1 MSSSDET
8 PAVAERAGRP
18 TAERSA
24 RQRIASAGLAVI
36 KIGSSLLTDPEAGTA
51 HGNIR
56 HWCGEIVAELDR
68 GRRVLLVSSGAVAEG
83 VARLG
88 WRRPPSD
95 LPNLQAA
102 AAVGQMGLVGAYESA
117 FAEHGRHTALVLL
130 THEDLADR
138 RRYLNA
144 RTTLNRLLDL
154 GVVPVVNE
162 NDTVATDEIRF
173 GDNDTLA
180 ALVAS
185 LLAADALIVLT
196 DVDGVHGADP
206 RTHPQAARIAYARAD
221 DPSLDAGAGSGG
233 EFGRGGMVTKIEAA
247 RIAARSG
254 AHTLIIDGRRQG
266 ALGAAFG
273 GRSVG
278 TVLAAGVEPLVARKR
293 WIAGQQRPKG
303 ELVLDAGA
311 AKALRERGVSLL
323 PVGVSAV
330 RGDFSRG
337 ALVRCVN
344 AAGELIAQGLVN
356 YSSAEVVSIC
366 GAASADIRSRLGYVL
381 EPELMHRDNLVLI

>member
-1 MSSSDET
+1 MAVS
-8 PAVAERAGRP
+8 PAQPTDAEDA
-18 TAERSA
+18 A
-24 RQRIASAGLAVI
+24 RRRIAAADLAVI

-51 HGNIR
+51 HANIR
-56 HWCGEIVAELDR
+56 HWCGEIVAELNR
-68 GRRVLLVSSGAVAEG
+68 GRRMLLVSSGAVAEG

-117 FAEHGRHTALVLL
+117 FADHGRHTALVLL

-144 RTTLNRLLDL
+144 RTTLNRLLSL

-196 DVDGVHGADP
+196 DVDGVHCADP
-206 RTHPQAARIAYARAD
+206 RSDPQAERIAYAEAGD
-221 DPSLDAGAGSGG
+221 ASLDAGAGAGG
-233 EFGRGGMVTKIEAA
+233 ELGRGGMVTKIEAA
-247 RIAARSG
+247 RMAARSG
-254 AHTLIIDGRRQG
+254 AHTVIADGRRPG
-266 ALGAAFG
+266 VLGDVFA
-273 GRSVG
+273 GRPAG
-278 TVLAAGVEPLVARKR
+278 TLLAAGVAPLVARKR
-293 WIAGQQRPKG
+293 WIAGQRRPRG

-311 AKALRERGVSLL
+311 VEALRKRGVSLL
-323 PVGVSAV
+323 PVGVATV
-330 RGDFSRG
+330 RGEFSRG

-344 AAGELIAQGLVN
+344 AAGERIAQGLVN
-356 YSSAEVVSIC
+356 YSSAEAAKIC
-366 GAASADIRSRLGYVL
+366 GASSGDIQSRLGYVL
-381 EPELMHRDNLVLI
+381 EPELMHRDNLVLA

>member
-1 MSSSDET
+1 MADSDENQ
-8 PAVAERAGRP
+8 ALAELAARGKVAA
-18 TAERSA
+18 AN
-24 RQRIASAGLAVI
+24 LAVI
-36 KIGSSLLTDPEAGTA
+36 KIGSSLLTDPDTGTA

-56 HWCGEIVAELDR
+56 HWCGEIVAELNR
-68 GRRVLLVSSGAVAEG
+68 GRRVLLVSSGAVADG

-185 LLAADALIVLT
+185 LLAAEALIVLT

-206 RTHPQAARIAYARAD
+206 RRHPQATRIAYAEAG
-221 DPSLDAGAGSGG
+221 DPNLDAGAGAGG
-233 EFGRGGMVTKIEAA
+233 ELGRGGMVTKIEAA

-254 AHTLIIDGRRQG
+254 AHTLIADGRRPG
-266 ALGAAFG
+266 VLGDVFG
-273 GRSVG
+273 GSSVG
-278 TVLAAGVEPLVARKR
+278 TLLAAGVEPLVARKR
-293 WIAGQQRPKG
+293 WIAGQRQPKG

-311 AKALRERGVSLL
+311 AEALRERGVSLL
-323 PVGVSAV
+323 PVGVTAV
-330 RGDFSRG
+330 RGEFNRG

-344 AAGELIAQGLVN
+344 AAGGLIAQGLVN
-356 YSSAEVVSIC
+356 YSSAEALKIC
-366 GAASADIRSRLGYVL
+366 GTASSSIQSRLGYVL
-381 EPELMHRDNLVLI
+381 EAELMHRDNLVLI

>member
-1 MSSSDET
+1 MPDSDEKQ
-8 PAVAERAGRP
+8 PAVDRV
-18 TAERSA
+18 A
-24 RQRIASAGLAVI
+24 RQKIAAAGLVVV

-56 HWCGEIVAELDR
+56 HWCGEIVAELNR
-68 GRRVLLVSSGAVAEG
+68 GRRILLVSSGAVAEG
-83 VARLG
+83 AARLG

-144 RTTLNRLLDL
+144 RTTLSRLLGL
-154 GVVPVVNE
+154 GVVPVINE

-185 LLAADALIVLT
+185 LLAADALILLT
-196 DVDGVHGADP
+196 DVDGVRSADP
-206 RTHPQAARIAYARAD
+206 RIQPDARRIAYAEAT
-221 DPSLDAGAGSGG
+221 DPGLDAGAGSGG
-233 EFGRGGMVTKIEAA
+233 ELGRGGMVTKIAAA
-247 RIAARSG
+247 RTAARSG
-254 AHTLIIDGRRQG
+254 AHTVIADGRRRG
-266 ALGAAFG
+266 VLGDVFA

-278 TVLAAGVEPLVARKR
+278 TLLAAGVEPLVARKR
-293 WIAGQQRPKG
+293 WIAGQQRPQG

-311 AKALRERGVSLL
+311 AEALRGRGVSLL
-323 PVGVSAV
+323 PVGVTAV
-330 RGDFSRG
+330 RGEFNRG
-337 ALVRCVN
+337 AVVRCVT
-344 AAGELIAQGLVN
+344 AAGEFIAQGLVN
-356 YSSAEVVSIC
+356 YSSAEALKIR
-366 GAASADIRSRLGYVL
+366 GAASSEIRSRLGYVL
-381 EPELMHRDNLVLI
+381 EPELVHRDNLVVV

>member
-1 MSSSDET
+1 MAIARDKPSGAED
-8 PAVAERAGRP
+8 AARRQVAA
-18 TAERSA
+18 AN
-24 RQRIASAGLAVI
+24 LAVI

-51 HGNIR
+51 HANIR
-56 HWCGEIVAELDR
+56 HWCGEIVAELNR
-68 GRRVLLVSSGAVAEG
+68 GRRILLVSSGAVAEG
-83 VARLG
+83 VARLD

-117 FAEHGRHTALVLL
+117 FAEHDRHTALVLL

-144 RTTLNRLLDL
+144 RTTLNRLLEL
-154 GVVPVVNE
+154 GAVPVVNE

-196 DVDGVHGADP
+196 DVDGVHRADP
-206 RTHPQAARIAYARAD
+206 RSDPQAEPITYAEAG

-233 EFGRGGMVTKIEAA
+233 ELGRGGMVTKIEAA
-247 RIAARSG
+247 RMAARSG
-254 AHTLIIDGRRQG
+254 AHTLIADGRRPG
-266 ALGAAFG
+266 VLADIFS

-278 TVLAAGVEPLVARKR
+278 TLLAAGVEPLVARKR

-323 PVGVSAV
+323 PVGVADV
-330 RGDFSRG
+330 RGEFSRG

-344 AAGELIAQGLVN
+344 PAGELIAQGLVN
-356 YSSAEVVSIC
+356 YSSAEAAQIC
-366 GAASADIRSRLGYVL
+366 GAASSDIRSRLGYVL
-381 EPELMHRDNLVLI
+381 EPELMHRDNLVLV

>member
-1 MSSSDET
+1 MASSQESR
-8 PAVAERAGRP
+8 AAAEQA
-18 TAERSA
+18 A
-24 RQRIASAGLAVI
+24 RRKVASANLTVI
-36 KIGSSLLTDPEAGTA
+36 KIGSSLLTDPESGTA
-51 HGNIR
+51 HGRIR
-56 HWCGEIVAELDR
+56 QWCGEIVAELNR
-68 GRRVLLVSSGAVAEG
+68 GRRMLLVSSGAVAEG

-88 WRRPPSD
+88 WRRPPPD

-102 AAVGQMGLVGAYESA
+102 AAVGQMGLVGTYESA

-138 RRYLNA
+138 HRYLNA

-185 LLAADALIVLT
+185 LLAADALILLT
-196 DVDGVHGADP
+196 DVDGVHNADP
-206 RTHPQAARIAYARAD
+206 RRHPQAAHIAYAEAG

-233 EFGRGGMVTKIEAA
+233 ELGRGGMVTKIEAA
-247 RIAARSG
+247 RMAARSG
-254 AHTLIIDGRRQG
+254 AHTLIADGRRPSV
-266 ALGAAFG
+266 LRDVFG
-273 GRSVG
+273 GRPVG
-278 TVLAAGVEPLVARKR
+278 TLLAAGVGPLVARKR

-311 AKALRERGVSLL
+311 AQALRERGVSLL
-323 PVGVSAV
+323 PVGVAAV
-330 RGDFSRG
+330 RGEFNRG

-356 YSSAEVVSIC
+356 YSSAEAIKIC
-366 GAASADIRSRLGYVL
+366 GAASGDIHSRLGYVV
-381 EPELMHRDNLVLI
+381 EPELVHRDNLVLV